1 MIAIILNHHTIEYWN
16 FKAEVYQP
24 LTSFSNASLSKKI
37 YVFLIIMRKKLP
49 QHMSISS
56 NVLDIFGKL
65 CGIYR
70 KLILK
75 DFKAEGHA
83 GK

>member
-1 MIAIILNHHTIEYWN
+1 
-16 FKAEVYQP
+16 
-24 LTSFSNASLSKKI
+24 
-37 YVFLIIMRKKLP
+37 MRKKLL

-75 DFKAEGHA
+75 DFKAEGHTE
-83 GK
+83 K

>member
-1 MIAIILNHHTIEYWN
+1 
-16 FKAEVYQP
+16 
-24 LTSFSNASLSKKI
+24 
-37 YVFLIIMRKKLP
+37 MRKKLP